1 MERMGVSS
9 VVEPLDK
16 AGLRGFHYMMLMI
29 TSLIYGLTGMN
40 VMLISVALK
49 PIINEWNLTEV
60 TAGMLASSAY
70 AGMFFGAIMSG
81 TICDAIGRK
90 KALALLIS
98 ISSIFMGL
106 SSIAWNV
113 GSMAVL
119 RFLAGFGAGGTLP
132 LPAVYI
138 AEYAPSRYRGTF
150 LGLVESSWVYGVL
163 IGLLYG
169 YLVVPTYGWRPG
181 FCIAFLVIFLIPI
194 IARFLPESIRY
205 LQSKGRSKEALDIL
219 KRLGF
224 ALPERVFEFKEEK
237 LGLRSALSILFSIY
251 YIKRT
256 ILLWILWGA
265 LVYTYHGIFIWLPT
279 IYANPP
285 FNLKMV
291 TSLYFVLIVTLFQIP
306 GYYSATFLLDW
317 IGRKKVLTIYLI
329 LAGIGCYLL
338 GTSMQIDQ
346 IMIWSSVISFFNL
359 GAWAG
364 LYAYTP
370 ELYPTRFRGTGT
382 GVAASIGRM
391 IGIFAPTLTPY
402 LLISMGLY
410 STFIVFALVHV
421 FAGFAVIGLGIETKQ
436 KKLEEISLTPKLI

>member
-1 MERMGVSS
+1 MGVNS
-9 VVEPLDK
+9 VVESLDK
-16 AGLRGFHYMMLMI
+16 AGLRGFHYMMLTI

-49 PIINEWNLTEV
+49 PIINEWNLTLV

-70 AGMFFGAIMSG
+70 VGMFFGAIMSG
-81 TICDAIGRK
+81 TICDVIGRK
-90 KALALLIS
+90 KTLALLIS
-98 ISSIFMGL
+98 ISSVFMGL
-106 SSIAWNV
+106 SSIAWDV

-138 AEYAPSRYRGTF
+138 AEYAPARYRGTF
-150 LGLVESSWVYGVL
+150 LGLVESSWVWGVL
-163 IGLLYG
+163 VGLLYG

-181 FCIAFLVIFLIPI
+181 FYITFLVILLVPI
-194 IARFLPESIRY
+194 IVRFLPESIRY

-224 ALPERVFEFKEEK
+224 ALPERAPEFKEEK
-237 LGLRSALSILFSIY
+237 FGLRNALSTLFSAY
-251 YIKRT
+251 YIKKT

-279 IYANPP
+279 IYASPP
-285 FNLKMV
+285 FDLKIV

-306 GYYSATFLLDW
+306 GYYSATFLLDR

-338 GTSMQIDQ
+338 GISMQIDQ
-346 IMIWSSVISFFNL
+346 IMIWSAVISFFNL

-370 ELYPTRFRGTGT
+370 ELYPTQFRGTGT

-402 LLISMGLY
+402 LLISVGLY
-410 STFIVFALVHV
+410 PTFIVFALVHI
-421 FAGFAVIGLGIETKQ
+421 FAGFAVIGLGIETKK
-436 KKLEEISLTPKLI
+436 KKLEEISVAL